1 MNIGKGIRVIRAA
14 RNLSQKQLAE
24 ESGLDSS
31 YISLVEAGK
40 RVPKDDAVQAIAKV
54 LRVPKYLLLLLGSDK
69 EDLDG
74 ITPEHADVL
83 ARQLLAIIL
92 ESEGDLQTAGR

>member
-24 ESGLDSS
+24 ESKLDSS

-40 RVPKDDAVQAIAKV
+40 RVPKDDAVQAIAKA

-69 EDLDG
+69 EDLNE
-74 ITPEHADVL
+74 ITPEHANVL
-83 ARQLLAIIL
+83 AKQLLTIII
-92 ESEGDLQTAGR
+92 ESEGDTQTADR

>member
-1 MNIGKGIRVIRAA
+1 MNIGKAIRVIRAA

-24 ESGLDSS
+24 ESKLDAS
-31 YISLVEAGK
+31 YISLVEAG
-40 RVPKDDAVQAIAKV
+40 RRDPTGETIQAIAKG

-69 EDLDG
+69 EDLSE
-74 ITPEHADVL
+74 ISTEQADVL

-92 ESEGDLQTAGR
+92 ESEEDIQAT

>member
-1 MNIGKGIRVIRAA
+1 MNIGKAIRVIRAA
-14 RNLSQKQLAE
+14 RNMSQKELAE

-40 RVPKDDAVQAIAKV
+40 RAPKGEAIQAIAKA

-69 EDLDG
+69 EDLSE
-74 ITPEHADVL
+74 ISTEQADVL
-83 ARQLLAIIL
+83 AKQLLAIIL
-92 ESEGDLQTAGR
+92 ESEEDLQATGR

>member
-1 MNIGKGIRVIRAA
+1 MNIGKGVRVIRAA

-40 RVPKDDAVQAIAKV
+40 RVPKDDAIQAIAKV
-54 LRVPKYLLLLLGSDK
+54 LRVPKYLLLLLGSDRD
-69 EDLDG
+69 DLRG
-74 ITPEHADVL
+74 ITTEHADVL

-92 ESEGDLQTAGR
+92 ESEEDLQTTGM

>member
-1 MNIGKGIRVIRAA
+1 MNIGKAIRVIRAA

-24 ESGLDSS
+24 ASGLDAS
-31 YISLVEAGK
+31 YISLVEAG
-40 RVPKDDAVQAIAKV
+40 RRAPSGETVQAIAKG

-69 EDLDG
+69 EDLSE
-74 ITPEHADVL
+74 ISTEQADVL

-92 ESEGDLQTAGR
+92 ESEEDLQTT

>member
-24 ESGLDSS
+24 VSGLDSS

-40 RVPKDDAVQAIAKV
+40 RAPKDEAIQAIAKA
-54 LRVPKYLLLLLGSDK
+54 LRVPKYLLLLLSSDK
-69 EDLDG
+69 EDLSG
-74 ITPEHADVL
+74 ISTEQADVL
-83 ARQLLAIIL
+83 AKQLLEIIL
-92 ESEGDLQTAGR
+92 ESEEDLQTTGK

>member
-1 MNIGKGIRVIRAA
+1 MNIGKAIRVIRAA

-31 YISLVEAGK
+31 YISLVEAG
-40 RVPKDDAVQAIAKV
+40 RRTPTSEAVQAIAKG
-54 LRVPKYLLLLLGSDK
+54 LRIPKYLLLLLGSDK
-69 EDLDG
+69 EDLSE
-74 ITPEHADVL
+74 ISTEQADML

-92 ESEGDLQTAGR
+92 ESEEDLQAT